1 MICEPVPGGR
11 PDPATTATDAAGD
24 PGAAWTPVAQHTPGV
39 ATGPIPAVIDL
50 EASGFG
56 RDSYPIEVGFV
67 LEDGRAGCTL
77 IRPEP
82 DWTHWDPIAER
93 THGIARHTVLH
104 HGRPTTDVAD
114 WLNRH
119 LAGRTIYTDGWAHD
133 YGWLARLFEAAGRT
147 PRFRLGHLRAL
158 LDDAQASAWQDRLDD
173 LRRDAGSGRHRA
185 SVDARQ
191 VRSALAHALRAR

>member
-1 MICEPVPGGR
+1 MMDAPAPDTR
-11 PDPATTATDAAGD
+11 PDPTATDAEPRATVA
-24 PGAAWTPVAQHTPGV
+24 PGP
-39 ATGPIPAVIDL
+39 TGRVPAVIDL

-82 DWTHWDPIAER
+82 DWTHWDPGAER
-93 THGIARHTVLH
+93 THGIARQTVLH

-114 WLNRH
+114 WLNGH
-119 LAGRTIYTDGWAHD
+119 LAGRTVYTDGWAHD

-158 LDDAQASAWQDRLDD
+158 LDDAQASVWQDRLDA
-173 LRRDAGSGRHRA
+173 LRRDGASSGRHRA

-191 VRSALAHALRAR
+191 VRRALAHALRAR